1 MRIASLVA
9 FLFLA
14 VAPLAAMAGDEHALT
29 IETAEGESHAFS
41 VELVVTADKQ
51 RRGLMYRTELADDAG
66 RLGVCLDQLD
76 EKVSRVIR
84 TAFFEGVT
92 YEVLAQREE
101 TPLGTMK
108 SWIRRGLLKLRSC
121 LEQ

>member
-1 MRIASLVA
+1 VPVDEAYGLADDGAS
-9 FLFLA
+9 
-14 VAPLAAMAGDEHALT
+14 AL
-29 IETAEGESHAFS
+29 EQ
-41 VELVVTADKQ
+41 V
-51 RRGLMYRTELADDAG
+51 ELADDAG